1 MTKQGPITEKITG
14 LRQRRR
20 ADGSWRVWWEPNASA
35 RELGFEP
42 VELDENRATWSA
54 RQAKQIN
61 EDVRRKR
68 DGDIKIPT
76 TAGGRTLSAL
86 IHLYKQDPEF
96 TDRKPKTQASYTRN
110 LNIIDKKWGSYPV
123 ASFTKPV
130 MREWYMT
137 NRTVRGETM
146 AVRLTGMMSIL
157 FSFAELKGWRSEDS
171 NPCFRLKMKIPK
183 GRSRVATWDELD
195 ALLDAAIECGLP
207 SIATAALLSVL
218 QGQRETDILAATCG
232 LFKQVTIPLGDSQK
246 TVWTWK
252 VDRSKRGTLGM
263 MQMHPLALDRML
275 AHHDADHP
283 DRALLIEERTGHAY
297 GEDLFHRRWAEVRA
311 AAAKHQP
318 SLTGDNQ
325 LQFRDLRRTFAVWSK
340 AGGASDDDVGDVLGN
355 TAALDPQLQEVY
367 MPPSFETATRAVL
380 SIERPNAKKR
390 KQA

>member
-1 MTKQGPITEKITG
+1 MTKQGPISEKITG
-14 LRQRRR
+14 LRQRQR
-20 ADGSWRVWWEPNASA
+20 ADRSWRVWWEPNASA

-54 RQAKQIN
+54 RQARQIN

-68 DGDIKIPT
+68 DGEIKTPT
-76 TAGGRTLSAL
+76 TAGGRTMSAL
-86 IHLYKQDPEF
+86 IHLYQQNTEF
-96 TDRKPKTQASYTRN
+96 TDRKPKTQSDYKRN
-110 LNIIDKKWGSYPV
+110 MKIIDQKWGSFPV
-123 ASFTKPV
+123 ASFSKPI
-130 MREWYMT
+130 MREWYET
-137 NRTVRGETM
+137 NTAARGRHM
-146 AVRLTGMMSIL
+146 ALALNRAMSIL
-157 FSFAELKGWRSEDS
+157 FSFAELKGWRPEGT
-171 NPCFRLKMKIPK
+171 NPCFRLKAKIPK

-195 ALLDAAIECGLP
+195 ALLDAAVECGLP
-207 SIATAALLSVL
+207 SIATAIMLSVF
-218 QGQRETDILAATCG
+218 QGQRETQVIETKCG
-232 LFKQVTIPLGDSQK
+232 WFREITIPLGDSQK
-246 TVWTWK
+246 TVWAWK

-275 AHHDADHP
+275 AHHDAKDP
-283 DRALLIEERTGHAY
+283 DRPLLIEERIGRAY
-297 GEDLFHRRWAEVRA
+297 DEHLFQKRWAEVRA

-318 SLTGDNQ
+318 SLTGTNQ

-380 SIERPNAKKR
+380 SIERPKTKKR